1 MKEKS
6 ETRTCDFCKKS
17 YDSEFVVPYIIF
29 VGDATAPVDIYSKPM
44 SFKICMECMGKLT
57 FIKIVDEFEKK

>member
-6 ETRTCDFCKKS
+6 ETRTCDYCKKS

-29 VGDATAPVDIYSKPM
+29 VGDSTAPVDIYSKPM
-44 SFKICMECMGKLT
+44 SFKICMECMGNLSLIEIVEKLG
-57 FIKIVDEFEKK
+57 KE